1 MITNTGKNII
11 AKYLIGQAPA
21 YASYIAIGCGAKPLS
36 SDSPLGD
43 YSDKT
48 NLDFEMFRVPII
60 SRGYVNEDGVSKIVF
75 TAELPTEER
84 YEISEIGVFSAGFN
98 SAAGAYD
105 SKNVY
110 SFTQSENW
118 EHHTSSAST
127 SIPSIYEKL
136 DTQGD
141 PNVIAGQY
149 LINGVMTSTPVFQT
163 NADNVIFT
171 NSEREARYERCR
183 FLNNII
189 MISGNDSLITTQNID
204 GVSRLKVD
212 SGNHIHLTGAD
223 VNFSKNSPTDELR
236 LAFSV
241 VNKDGEAVSVPDN
254 VKLLLEFG
262 SSDFYDAG
270 SFARFEVNL
279 DNGTGPGQHDFVN
292 NRYVVVSKK
301 LEELYKTSDFTWNSV
316 DVVKVYVCITDN
328 GQPSDQYY
336 LALDALRLENVSTVN
351 ALYGMTG
358 YSVIRTGGAK
368 TIVKSPNT
376 SNFVEFR
383 FGIGVQ

>member
-1 MITNTGKNII
+1 MITNTGKNIV

-21 YASYIAIGCGAKPLS
+21 YASYIAIGCGAKPIS
-36 SDSPLGD
+36 SDAPLGD

-48 NLDFEMFRVPII
+48 SLDFEMFRVPII
-60 SRGYVNEDGVSKIVF
+60 SRGYVNEEGISKVVF

-84 YEISEIGVFSAGFN
+84 YEITEVGVLSAGFN
-98 SAAGAYD
+98 SAAGAFD
-105 SKNVY
+105 SKSVY

-118 EHHTSSAST
+118 EHHTSSASS
-127 SIPSIYEKL
+127 SIPSILEKL
-136 DTQGD
+136 DTED
-141 PNVIAGQY
+141 SPNVISVQ
-149 LINGVMTSTPVFQT
+149 PKVFQT

-189 MISGNDSLITTQNID
+189 MMSGDDSNISLDS
-204 GVSRLKVD
+204 GRLKVN

-223 VNFSKNSPTDELR
+223 LNFSKNAPTDELR

-241 VNKDGEAVSVPDN
+241 VNKDGESLSVPDN
-254 VKLLLEFG
+254 VKILLEFG
-262 SSDFYDAG
+262 SSDFYDSG
-270 SFARFEVNL
+270 SYARFEVNL
-279 DNGTGPGQHDFVN
+279 DNGTAAGQHDFAN
-292 NRYVVVSKK
+292 NRYVVVSKRI
-301 LEELYKTSDFTWNSV
+301 EDLYKTSDFTWNSV
-316 DVVKVYVCITDN
+316 DVVKVYVCVTDN

-336 LALDALRLENVSTVN
+336 VALDALRLENVSTVN
-351 ALYGMTG
+351 ALYGLTG
-358 YSVIRTGGAK
+358 YSVVRTSGAK

-383 FGIGVQ
+383 FAIGVQ